1 MAFTALF
8 IIGIV
13 TYKALPVSLLPDIA
27 IPEITVQV
35 TGENT
40 SARELEN
47 TVMRTLRAQLMQVG
61 RLEDLQSE
69 TRDGIGLIRL
79 RFEYGTNIDLA
90 FIEVNEKTD
99 AAMSHLPRNTQ
110 RPRVIKASATDIPVL
125 YLNLT
130 APSNSPKGGENLL
143 PNPPQRRKNW
153 EFFASEPPPF
163 GGIEGGSSFLSL
175 SDFAENVVRRR
186 IEQLPEVAMVD
197 ISGLVHQQVQIQPDL
212 ERMESMGIGVSAIE
226 SALANSNVEPGS
238 MTVRDG
244 YYEYNI
250 RFSTVVRTVEDVRRI
265 PLRHDGRILQL
276 GELADVR
283 LVSTEETGMTTYNG
297 RRAVSLAI
305 IKQADENMDR
315 MKEALTNTV
324 RSLERSN
331 PHVQFDIIR
340 NQTELLDYTLTNLQ
354 QNLTL
359 GFLFILIVASLFMGG
374 VRSPLVIG
382 ICMVVALVISFIFFY
397 LFGMSLNII
406 SLSGLILAEG
416 MMIDNAIIVT
426 ENITQYRDK
435 GYTLEDACTQ
445 GTNEVITPMLSSS
458 LTTIAVFFP
467 LVFISGIAGAI
478 FMDEAFAVTVG
489 LVASYITGIVLL
501 PVLYKIGLSPLPAL
515 RRLGSSI
522 TVPAHNRPVRE
533 GSKMT
538 YQSFSRV
545 FSSFCSDRQSEKQS
559 GNISNK
565 GKGWNILL
573 PSLTGRGKGVSLL
586 YDRGI
591 HWVFSHKRT
600 TLGMAVLSIPLCV
613 LMFYLLPKERMPE
626 TSRTELAVRIDWN
639 ENIHLEENR
648 RRTEELERF
657 CKEGVQGSKFKV
669 QDEADANRR
678 GTPCGH
684 PNETVNI
691 NHWAPT
697 RDAPTVNEKQS
708 ASSVDEES
716 VPHGNSSFFTFHSSL
731 IIESQAHIGTRQ
743 YLLDREQ
750 TSTSETDLYLRT
762 STADGPALLQTA
774 ISSWMATHYPQATVH
789 FYAPENVFEKVF
801 DTNEPQLVVE
811 LYNSDKTR
819 LQEVD
824 RLQALQQ
831 MVDDAAGEASEGL
844 AIQEQ
849 IGLTIDRERLLLYGV
864 SYDEIVRTLK
874 TALRENKVATL
885 RSYQNYLPISIS
897 GQEQT
902 LDEILTHTL
911 IEVPSSVRGERQRV
925 PLRSFITT
933 FPAKDL
939 KTITAGM
946 AGEYVPLVYTDT
958 RQAEKIVERVKGVF
972 GNEER
977 RVKSEELVQSSRFK
991 VQDEADASRRGTPCG
1006 FPNET
1011 ANINHWAPTRDA
1023 PTVNEKQSASSVDEG
1038 TVPHGHS
1045 SFFTLHSSLNGATW
1059 SPSFSGAFFS
1069 SHRMI
1074 DELVVVLFISLLLM
1088 YFILA
1093 AQFESFLQPLIV
1105 LAEIP
1110 IDLGFAL
1117 VVMAVCGVSLNL
1129 MSAIGIVVSCGIII
1143 NDSILKLDMINVL
1156 RKEGVPLMEAIHT
1169 AGTRRLRSIIMTSL
1183 TTILAM
1189 VPLLFTHDLGSE
1201 LQTPLAIAMIATMTV
1216 GTLVSLFVIPLVYW
1230 GVYRSPTPSPSLN
1243 GGE

>member
-1 MAFTALF
+1 MIKFLLRRPIAVFMAFTAFF
-8 IIGIV
+8 IVGIV
-13 TYKALPVSLLPDIA
+13 TYKILPISLLPDIA

-47 TVMRTLRAQLMQVG
+47 TVMRTLRSQLMQVG
-61 RLEDLQSE
+61 RLEDLRSE

-79 RFEYGTNIDLA
+79 RFEYDTNTDLA
-90 FIEVNEKTD
+90 FIEVNEKID
-99 AAMSHLPRNTQ
+99 AAMNHLPRNTQ
-110 RPRVIKASATDIPVL
+110 RPKVIKASATDIPVL

-130 APSNSPKGGENLL
+130 IKSESATSDELRATSSPSGWHSSPIARNSSL
-143 PNPPQRRKNW
+143 
-153 EFFASEPPPF
+153 STD
-163 GGIEGGSSFLSL
+163 FLSL

-197 ISGLVHQQVQIQPDL
+197 MSGLAHQQVQILPDL
-212 ERMESMGIGVSAIE
+212 TRMEAMGIGVGAIE

-238 MTVRDG
+238 MMVRDG

-265 PLRHDGRILQL
+265 PIRHDGRIMRLS
-276 GELADVR
+276 ELADVR
-283 LVSTEETGMTTYNG
+283 LVPVEETGMTTYNG
-297 RRAVSLAI
+297 KRAVSLAI

-331 PHVQFDIIR
+331 PHIQFDIIR

-382 ICMVVALVISFIFFY
+382 VCMVVALVISFIFFY

-435 GYTLEDACTQ
+435 GCTVEEACQ
-445 GTNEVITPMLSSS
+445 LGTEEVITPMLSSS
-458 LTTIAVFFP
+458 LTTIAVFIP

-489 LVASYITGIVLL
+489 LVASYITGIILL
-501 PVLYKIGLSPLPAL
+501 PVLYKIVFGLSPLPL
-515 RRLGSSI
+515 
-522 TVPAHNRPVRE
+522 PVRE
-533 GSKMT
+533 GSRMSNKVLAKLCK
-538 YQSFSRV
+538 SFNPK
-545 FSSFCSDRQSEKQS
+545 SEIV
-559 GNISNK
+559 NIS
-565 GKGWNILL
+565 L
-573 PSLTGRGKGVSLL
+573 PSLTGRGKGVSLF

-591 HWVFSHKRT
+591 HWVFSHKWIT
-600 TLGMAVLSIPLCV
+600 GGLVLLSIPLCV
-613 LMFYLLPKERMPE
+613 VMFYLMPKERMPE

-639 ENIHLEENR
+639 ENIHIDDNR

-657 CKEGVQGSKFKV
+657 CREQCAVK
-669 QDEADANRR
+669 
-678 GTPCGH
+678 C
-684 PNETVNI
+684 
-691 NHWAPT
+691 
-697 RDAPTVNEKQS
+697 
-708 ASSVDEES
+708 
-716 VPHGNSSFFTFHSSL
+716 
-731 IIESQAHIGTRQ
+731 QAHIGTRQ
-743 YLLDREQ
+743 YLLEREQ
-750 TSTSETDLYLRT
+750 STNTETDLYLCT
-762 STADGPALLQTA
+762 ASTEEPALLQTL
-774 ISSWMATHYPQATVH
+774 IGQWMNRHYPQATVR
-789 FYAPENVFEKVF
+789 FYTPENVFEKVF
-801 DTNEPQLVVE
+801 DTNEPEMVVE
-811 LYNSDKTR
+811 LYNKDKEK
-819 LQEVD
+819 LQTIEL
-824 RLQALQQ
+824 LQTIQKTINEI
-831 MVDDAAGEASEGL
+831 VGESSKEL
-844 AIQEQ
+844 AVQEQ
-849 IGLTIDRERLLLYGV
+849 IELMIDRERLLLYGV
-864 SYDEIVRTLK
+864 SYDEILRTLK

-885 RSYQNYLPISIS
+885 RSYQKYLPISIS
-897 GQEQT
+897 GKEQT
-902 LDEILTHTL
+902 LDDILTYTL
-911 IEVPSSVRGERQRV
+911 VEIPSTVRGERQWV
-925 PLRSFITT
+925 PLKSFISTS
-933 FPAKDL
+933 PSEDL
-939 KTITAGM
+939 KTITAGVS
-946 AGEYVPLVYTDT
+946 GEYVPLIYDDT
-958 RQAEKIVERVKGVF
+958 KQAGTIAERVKELLSPNPDISNHLF
-972 GNEER
+972 EEGW
-977 RVKSEELVQSSRFK
+977 SS
-991 VQDEADASRRGTPCG
+991 
-1006 FPNET
+1006 
-1011 ANINHWAPTRDA
+1011 
-1023 PTVNEKQSASSVDEG
+1023 
-1038 TVPHGHS
+1038 
-1045 SFFTLHSSLNGATW
+1045 
-1059 SPSFSGAFFS
+1059 SFSGAFYT

-1074 DELVVVLFISLLLM
+1074 DELTVVLFISLLLM

-1110 IDLGFAL
+1110 IDIGFAL

-1201 LQTPLAIAMIATMTV
+1201 LQTPLAIAMIATMSV

-1230 GVYRSPTPSPSLN
+1230 GIYRGRPTPGPSLN
-1243 GGE
+1243 GGM

>member
-1 MAFTALF
+1 MIKFLLRRPIAVFMAFTAFF
-8 IIGIV
+8 IVGIV
-13 TYKALPVSLLPDIA
+13 TYRTLPISLLPDIA

-47 TVMRTLRAQLMQVG
+47 TVMRTLRAQLMQVE
-61 RLEDLQSE
+61 RLEDLRSE
-69 TRDGIGLIRL
+69 TRAGIGLIRL
-79 RFEYGTNIDLA
+79 RFEYGTNTDLA
-90 FIEVNEKTD
+90 FIEVNEKID

-130 APSNSPKGGENLL
+130 APS
-143 PNPPQRRKNW
+143 
-153 EFFASEPPPF
+153 
-163 GGIEGGSSFLSL
+163 FLSL

-197 ISGLVHQQVQIQPDL
+197 VSGLVHRQVQILPDL
-212 ERMESMGIGVSAIE
+212 TRMEAMGIGVSAIE
-226 SALANSNVEPGS
+226 SALASSNVEPGS

-250 RFSTVVRTVEDVRRI
+250 RFSTVVRTVEDVKRI
-265 PLRHDGRILQL
+265 PLRHEGRILRL

-283 LVSTEETGMTTYNG
+283 LTPTEETGMTTYNG
-297 RRAVSLAI
+297 RQSVSLAI
-305 IKQADENMDR
+305 IKQADENMDK
-315 MKEALTNTV
+315 MKSALNGAIW
-324 RSLERSN
+324 SLEQAN
-331 PHVQFDIIR
+331 PNIRFDITR

-374 VRSPLVIG
+374 VRSPIVIG
-382 ICMVVALVISFIFFY
+382 VCMVVALVISFIFFY

-435 GYTLEDACTQ
+435 GHTVEESCQL
-445 GTNEVITPMLSSS
+445 GTEEVITPMLSSS
-458 LTTIAVFFP
+458 LTTIAVFVP

-478 FMDEAFAVTVG
+478 FYDEAFAVTVG
-489 LVASYITGIVLL
+489 LIASYITGVILL
-501 PVLYKIGLSPLPAL
+501 PVLYKMVFGLSPLPL
-515 RRLGSSI
+515 PI
-522 TVPAHNRPVRE
+522 RE

-545 FSSFCSDRQSEKQS
+545 FSSFCNDSQSEKQS
-559 GNISNK
+559 GDISNK

-573 PSLTGRGKGVSLL
+573 PSLQGRGRGVSLL

-591 HWVFSHKRT
+591 HWVFSHKKM
-600 TLGMAVLSIPLCV
+600 TLFVSALSIPLCV

-639 ENIHLEENR
+639 ENISLEENR
-648 RRTEELERF
+648 RRTEELEEYLQTVKSEERRV
-657 CKEGVQGSKFKV
+657 KSEEWG
-669 QDEADANRR
+669 QDEADASRR
-678 GTPCGH
+678 GTPCGY
-684 PNETVNI
+684 PNETANI

-697 RDAPTVNEKQS
+697 RDAPTVGEKQS
-708 ASSVDEES
+708 ASSADEET
-716 VPHGNSSFFTFHSSL
+716 VPHGHSSLFTLHSSL
-731 IIESQAHIGTRQ
+731 IVESQAHIGTRQ

-750 TSTSETDLYLRT
+750 TSTTETDLYLRT
-762 STADGPALLQTA
+762 ATADGPALLQDTIA
-774 ISSWMATHYPQATVH
+774 RWMAARYPQASVR

-811 LYNSDKTR
+811 LYNSDKAR
-819 LQEVD
+819 LQEVEQ
-824 RLQALQQ
+824 LQALQRQ
-831 MVDDAAGEASEGL
+831 IDEVAGESSEGL
-844 AIQEQ
+844 AVQEQ
-849 IGLTIDRERLLLYGV
+849 IGLIINREQLLLYGV
-864 SYDEIVRTLK
+864 SYDEIIRTLK

-885 RSYQNYLPISIS
+885 RSYQTYLPISIS
-897 GQEQT
+897 GREQT
-902 LDEILTHTL
+902 LDEILTYTL

-925 PLRSFITT
+925 PLKSFITT

-946 AGEYVPLVYTDT
+946 AGEYVPLVYADT
-958 RQAEKIVERVKGVF
+958 KQAEKIVEKVKEVF
-972 GNEER
+972 RSEER
-977 RVKSEELVQSSRFK
+977 RGKREEWEQG
-991 VQDEADASRRGTPCG
+991 EADVNRRGTPCG
-1006 FPNET
+1006 YPNET
-1011 ANINHWAPTRDA
+1011 ADINHWATTRDA
-1023 PTVNEKQSASSVDEG
+1023 PTVDEKQSASSVDEG
-1038 TVPHGHS
+1038 IVPHGHS
-1045 SFFTLHSSLNGATW
+1045 SFFTLHSSLNESSW
-1059 SPSFSGAFFS
+1059 SPSFSGAFFT

-1129 MSAIGIVVSCGIII
+1129 MSTIGIVVSCGIII

-1156 RKEGVPLMEAIHT
+1156 RREGIPLMEAIHT

-1201 LQTPLAIAMIATMTV
+1201 LQAPLAIAMIATMTV

-1230 GVYRSPTPSPSLN
+1230 GIYRRIKS
-1243 GGE
+1243 

>member
-1 MAFTALF
+1 MIKFLLRRPIAVFMAFTACF
-8 IIGIV
+8 IIGII
-13 TYKALPVSLLPDIA
+13 TYKSLPVSLLPDIA

-35 TGENT
+35 IGENT

-47 TVMRTLRAQLMQVG
+47 TVMRTLRSQLMQVG
-61 RLEDLQSE
+61 RLEDLRSE

-79 RFEYGTNIDLA
+79 RFEYGTNTDLA

-99 AAMSHLPRNTQ
+99 AAMSYLPRNTQ

-130 APSNSPKGGENLL
+130 EKDGPHPNLPQGEGVNTQTNEKHYTLL
-143 PNPPQRRKNW
+143 PSLVEGQ
-153 EFFASEPPPF
+153 
-163 GGIEGGSSFLSL
+163 GGGSAGSSFLSL

-197 ISGLVHQQVQIQPDL
+197 VSGLAHQQVQIVPDL
-212 ERMESMGIGVSAIE
+212 TRMEAMGIGVGTIE
-226 SALANSNVEPGS
+226 SALASSNVEPGS

-250 RFSTVVRTVEDVRRI
+250 RFSTIVRTVEDVKRI
-265 PLRHDGRILQL
+265 PIRHEGRIMTL

-283 LVSTEETGMTTYNG
+283 MTPTEETGMTTYNG

-305 IKQADENMDR
+305 IKQADENMDK
-315 MKEALTNTV
+315 MKSALNGAIW
-324 RSLERSN
+324 SLRQTN
-331 PHVQFDIIR
+331 PHIQFDITR

-354 QNLTL
+354 QNLAL

-374 VRSPLVIG
+374 VRSPIVIG
-382 ICMVVALVISFIFFY
+382 VCMVVALVISFIFFY

-435 GYTLEDACTQ
+435 GYTVEEACQ
-445 GTNEVITPMLSSS
+445 LGTEEVITPMLSSS
-458 LTTIAVFFP
+458 LTTIAVFIP

-489 LVASYITGIVLL
+489 LVASYITGIILL
-501 PVLYKIGLSPLPAL
+501 PVLYRIVFGLKLRFKIQGLKFK
-515 RRLGSSI
+515 
-522 TVPAHNRPVRE
+522 VQ
-533 GSKMT
+533 GSK
-538 YQSFSRV
+538 
-545 FSSFCSDRQSEKQS
+545 SSSTRQLVNLS
-559 GNISNK
+559 
-565 GKGWNILL
+565 
-573 PSLTGRGKGVSLL
+573 TM

-591 HWVFSHKRT
+591 NWVFSHKKT
-600 TLGMAVLSIPLCV
+600 TFALSLLSIPLCV
-613 LMFYLLPKERMPE
+613 LMFHLLPKERMPE

-639 ENIHLEENR
+639 EHIHLEENR
-648 RRTEELERF
+648 RRTEELEQF
-657 CKEGVQGSKFKV
+657 CKNLE
-669 QDEADANRR
+669 
-678 GTPCGH
+678 
-684 PNETVNI
+684 
-691 NHWAPT
+691 
-697 RDAPTVNEKQS
+697 
-708 ASSVDEES
+708 VDELTRYKLTRPS
-716 VPHGNSSFFTFHSSL
+716 GTNPPSTRQLVNSSTGPLSTEVV
-731 IIESQAHIGTRQ
+731 ESQAHIGTRQ

-750 TSTSETDLYLRT
+750 TSGTETDLYLRT
-762 STADGPALLQTA
+762 ATADGPALLQTA

-801 DTNEPQLVVE
+801 DTNEPELVVE
-811 LYNSDKTR
+811 LYNKDKTL

-824 RLQALQQ
+824 HLLALQQ
-831 MVDDAAGEASEGL
+831 RIDSQVGETSEGL
-844 AIQEQ
+844 AVQEQ

-864 SYDEIVRTLK
+864 SYDEIIRTLK
-874 TALRENKVATL
+874 MALRENKVATL
-885 RSYQNYLPISIS
+885 RSYQSYLPISIS
-897 GQEQT
+897 GREQT

-911 IEVPSSVRGERQRV
+911 VEIPSSVRGERQRV
-925 PLRSFITT
+925 PLKSFITT
-933 FPAKDL
+933 YPSQGL

-946 AGEYVPLVYTDT
+946 AGEYVPLTYAETK
-958 RQAEKIVERVKGVF
+958 QAGTIVEKVKEVF

-977 RVKSEELVQSSRFK
+977 RGKSEELVQSSRFK
-991 VQDEADASRRGTPCG
+991 VQEEADASRRGIPCG
-1006 FPNET
+1006 YPKT
-1011 ANINHWAPTRDA
+1011 KRAISATRQPQGIA
-1023 PTVNEKQSASSVDEG
+1023 PTVGEKQSASSVDEES
-1038 TVPHGHS
+1038 VPHGHS
-1045 SFFTLHSSLNGATW
+1045 SLFNLHSSLNGSTW

-1074 DELVVVLFISLLLM
+1074 DELTVVLFISLLLM

-1230 GVYRSPTPSPSLN
+1230 GIYK
-1243 GGE
+1243 

>member
-1 MAFTALF
+1 MIKFLLRRPIAVFMAFTAFF
-8 IIGIV
+8 IVGIV
-13 TYKALPVSLLPDIA
+13 TYRTLPVSLLPDIA

-47 TVMRTLRAQLMQVG
+47 TVMRTLRAQLMQVE
-61 RLEDLQSE
+61 RLDDLRSQ

-79 RFEYGTNIDLA
+79 RFEYGTNTNLA
-90 FIEVNEKTD
+90 FIEVNEKID

-125 YLNLT
+125 YLNLVDKRQVDELT
-130 APSNSPKGGENLL
+130 RPSGTNTSSTCQLVNSSTE
-143 PNPPQRRKNW
+143 
-153 EFFASEPPPF
+153 
-163 GGIEGGSSFLSL
+163 FLSL

-197 ISGLVHQQVQIQPDL
+197 ISGLAHQQVQIVPDL
-212 ERMESMGIGVSAIE
+212 ARMEAMGLSVSTIE
-226 SALANSNVEPGS
+226 SALASNNVEPGS

-250 RFSTVVRTVEDVRRI
+250 RFSTIVRTVEDVKRI
-265 PLRHDGRILQL
+265 PIRHEGRIMTL

-283 LVSTEETGMTTYNG
+283 MTPTEETGMTTYNG
-297 RRAVSLAI
+297 KRAVSLAI
-305 IKQADENMDR
+305 IKQADENMDK
-315 MKEALTNTV
+315 MKSALNGAIW
-324 RSLERSN
+324 SLKQTN
-331 PHVQFDIIR
+331 PHIQFDITR

-354 QNLTL
+354 QNLAL

-374 VRSPLVIG
+374 VRSPIVIG
-382 ICMVVALVISFIFFY
+382 VCMVVALVISFIFFY

-435 GYTLEDACTQ
+435 GYTVEEACQ
-445 GTNEVITPMLSSS
+445 LGTEEVITPMLSSS
-458 LTTIAVFFP
+458 LTTIAVFIP

-489 LVASYITGIVLL
+489 LVASYITGIILL
-501 PVLYKIGLSPLPAL
+501 PVLYRIVFGLKL
-515 RRLGSSI
+515 RFKVQGLKFK
-522 TVPAHNRPVRE
+522 VQ
-533 GSKMT
+533 GSK
-538 YQSFSRV
+538 
-545 FSSFCSDRQSEKQS
+545 SSSTCQLVNLST
-559 GNISNK
+559 I
-565 GKGWNILL
+565 
-573 PSLTGRGKGVSLL
+573 

-591 HWVFSHKRT
+591 HWVFSHKGI
-600 TLGMAVLSIPLCV
+600 TLGMVILSIPLCV

-639 ENIHLEENR
+639 EHIHLEENR
-648 RRTEELERF
+648 RRTEELEQF
-657 CKEGVQGSKFKV
+657 CKNLE
-669 QDEADANRR
+669 
-678 GTPCGH
+678 
-684 PNETVNI
+684 
-691 NHWAPT
+691 
-697 RDAPTVNEKQS
+697 
-708 ASSVDEES
+708 VDELTRYKLTRPS
-716 VPHGNSSFFTFHSSL
+716 GTNPPSTRQLVNSSTGPLSTEVV
-731 IIESQAHIGTRQ
+731 ESQAHIGTRQ

-750 TSTSETDLYLRT
+750 TSGTETDLYLRT
-762 STADGPALLQTA
+762 ATAEGPALLQTA

-801 DTNEPQLVVE
+801 DTNEPELVVE
-811 LYNSDKTR
+811 LYNKDKTL

-824 RLQALQQ
+824 HLLALQQ
-831 MVDDAAGEASEGL
+831 RIDSQVGETSEGL
-844 AIQEQ
+844 AVQEQ

-864 SYDEIVRTLK
+864 SYDEIIRTLK
-874 TALRENKVATL
+874 MALRENKVATL
-885 RSYQNYLPISIS
+885 RSYQSYLPISIS
-897 GQEQT
+897 GREQT

-911 IEVPSSVRGERQRV
+911 VEIPSSVRGERQRV
-925 PLRSFITT
+925 PLKSFITT
-933 FPAKDL
+933 YPSQGL

-946 AGEYVPLVYTDT
+946 AGEYVPLTYAETK
-958 RQAEKIVERVKGVF
+958 QAGTIVEKVKEVF

-977 RVKSEELVQSSRFK
+977 RGKSEEWGK
-991 VQDEADASRRGTPCG
+991 GDADANRRGTPCG
-1006 FPNET
+1006 YPKT
-1011 ANINHWAPTRDA
+1011 KRAISATGQPQGIA
-1023 PTVNEKQSASSVDEG
+1023 PTVGEKQSASSVDEES
-1038 TVPHGHS
+1038 VPHGHS
-1045 SFFTLHSSLNGATW
+1045 SLFNLHSSLNGSTW

-1074 DELVVVLFISLLLM
+1074 DELTVVLFISLLLM

-1230 GVYRSPTPSPSLN
+1230 GIYK
-1243 GGE
+1243 

>member
-1 MAFTALF
+1 MIKFLLRRPIAVFMAFTACF

-13 TYKALPVSLLPDIA
+13 TYKTLPISLLPDIA

-47 TVMRTLRAQLMQVG
+47 TVMRTLRSQLMQVG
-61 RLEDLQSE
+61 RLEDLRSE

-79 RFEYGTNIDLA
+79 RFEYGTNTDLA

-99 AAMSHLPRNTQ
+99 AAMSYLPRNTQ
-110 RPRVIKASATDIPVL
+110 RPKVIKASATDIPVL

-130 APSNSPKGGENLL
+130 ATSDGLQATSSSSEWHSSPVA
-143 PNPPQRRKNW
+143 R
-153 EFFASEPPPF
+153 
-163 GGIEGGSSFLSL
+163 SSSLSIDFLSL

-197 ISGLVHQQVQIQPDL
+197 ISGLAHQQVQIVPDL
-212 ERMESMGIGVSAIE
+212 TRMEAMGIGVGTIE
-226 SALANSNVEPGS
+226 SALASSNVEPGS

-250 RFSTVVRTVEDVRRI
+250 RFSTIVRTVEDVKRI
-265 PLRHDGRILQL
+265 PIRHEGRIMTL

-283 LVSTEETGMTTYNG
+283 MTPMEETGMTTYNG
-297 RRAVSLAI
+297 KRAVSLAI
-305 IKQADENMDR
+305 IKQADENMDK
-315 MKEALTNTV
+315 MKSALNGAIW
-324 RSLERSN
+324 SLKQTN
-331 PHVQFDIIR
+331 PHIQFDIIR

-354 QNLTL
+354 QNLAL

-382 ICMVVALVISFIFFY
+382 VCMVVALVISFIFFY

-435 GYTLEDACTQ
+435 GCAVEEACQ
-445 GTNEVITPMLSSS
+445 LGTEEVITPMLSSS
-458 LTTIAVFFP
+458 LTTIAVFIP

-489 LVASYITGIVLL
+489 LVASYITGIILL
-501 PVLYKIGLSPLPAL
+501 PVLYKIVFGCKIRFKIQKFKIQSSRFNHCRGRVCLPFYKGSTLFEQSSHQTTQVNTKGRKVFTPLPCGGA
-515 RRLGSSI
+515 
-522 TVPAHNRPVRE
+522 RE
-533 GSKMT
+533 
-538 YQSFSRV
+538 RV
-545 FSSFCSDRQSEKQS
+545 FS
-559 GNISNK
+559 
-565 GKGWNILL
+565 
-573 PSLTGRGKGVSLL
+573 L
-586 YDRGI
+586 YDYGI
-591 HWVFSHKRT
+591 NWVFSHKGIT
-600 TLGMAVLSIPLCV
+600 WGMVILSIPLCV
-613 LMFYLLPKERMPE
+613 VMFYLMPKERMPE

-639 ENIHLEENR
+639 ENIHVEENR
-648 RRTEELERF
+648 RRTEELEGFLRAT
-657 CKEGVQGSKFKV
+657 S
-669 QDEADANRR
+669 DELQV
-678 GTPCGH
+678 T
-684 PNETVNI
+684 
-691 NHWAPT
+691 
-697 RDAPTVNEKQS
+697 S
-708 ASSVDEES
+708 ES
-716 VPHGNSSFFTFHSSL
+716 R

-743 YLLDREQ
+743 YLLEREQ
-750 TSTSETDLYLRT
+750 TSTTESDLYLHT
-762 STADGPALLQTA
+762 ATADEPALLQSD
-774 ISSWMATHYPQATVH
+774 ISQWMQTHYPRATVR
-789 FYAPENVFEKVF
+789 FYTPENVFEKVF
-801 DTNEPQLVVE
+801 DTNEPDLVVE
-811 LYNSDKTR
+811 IYHKNKEQLQVVEQLQSLQKTI
-819 LQEVD
+819 D
-824 RLQALQQ
+824 
-831 MVDDAAGEASEGL
+831 EAINESSEEL

-849 IGLTIDRERLLLYGV
+849 IELTIDRERLILYGV
-864 SYDEIVRTLK
+864 SYDEILRTLK

-897 GQEQT
+897 GREQT
-902 LDEILTHTL
+902 LDEILTYTMVE
-911 IEVPSSVRGERQRV
+911 IPSTVRGERQKV
-925 PLRSFITT
+925 PLKSFITT
-933 FPAKDL
+933 FPSKGL

-946 AGEYVPLVYTDT
+946 AGEYVPLTYADT
-958 RQAEKIVERVKGVF
+958 KQAEKIVERVKEMFRPHPSLPQGEGVDTSADDRNVSINDKKEDIHLPSLAE
-972 GNEER
+972 GW
-977 RVKSEELVQSSRFK
+977 SS
-991 VQDEADASRRGTPCG
+991 
-1006 FPNET
+1006 
-1011 ANINHWAPTRDA
+1011 
-1023 PTVNEKQSASSVDEG
+1023 
-1038 TVPHGHS
+1038 
-1045 SFFTLHSSLNGATW
+1045 
-1059 SPSFSGAFFS
+1059 SFSGAFFT

-1074 DELVVVLFISLLLM
+1074 DELTVVLFISLLLM

-1117 VVMAVCGVSLNL
+1117 VVMEICGVSLNL

-1201 LQTPLAIAMIATMTV
+1201 LQTPLAIAMIATMSV

-1230 GVYRSPTPSPSLN
+1230 GIYRGRPTPGPSLN

>member
-1 MAFTALF
+1 MIKFLLRRPIAVFMAFTAFF
-8 IIGIV
+8 IVGIV
-13 TYKALPVSLLPDIA
+13 TYRTLPVSLLPDIA

-47 TVMRTLRAQLMQVG
+47 TVMRTLRAQLMQVE
-61 RLEDLQSE
+61 RLDDLRSQ

-79 RFEYGTNIDLA
+79 RFEYGTNTDLA
-90 FIEVNEKTD
+90 FIEVNEKID

-125 YLNLT
+125 YLNLVDKRQVDELT
-130 APSNSPKGGENLL
+130 RPSGTNTSSTRQLVNSSTE
-143 PNPPQRRKNW
+143 
-153 EFFASEPPPF
+153 
-163 GGIEGGSSFLSL
+163 FLSL

-197 ISGLVHQQVQIQPDL
+197 ISGLAHQQVQIVPDL
-212 ERMESMGIGVSAIE
+212 TRMEAMGIGVGTIE
-226 SALANSNVEPGS
+226 SALASSNVEPGS

-250 RFSTVVRTVEDVRRI
+250 RFSTIVRTVEDVKRI
-265 PLRHDGRILQL
+265 PIRHEGRIMTL

-283 LVSTEETGMTTYNG
+283 MTPTEETGMTTYNG

-305 IKQADENMDR
+305 IKQADENMDK
-315 MKEALTNTV
+315 MKSALNGAIW
-324 RSLERSN
+324 SLKQTN
-331 PHVQFDIIR
+331 PHIQFDITR

-354 QNLTL
+354 QNLAL

-374 VRSPLVIG
+374 VRSPIVIG
-382 ICMVVALVISFIFFY
+382 VCMVVALVISFIFFY

-435 GYTLEDACTQ
+435 GCTVEEACQ
-445 GTNEVITPMLSSS
+445 LGTEEVITPMLSSS
-458 LTTIAVFFP
+458 LTTIAVFIP

-489 LVASYITGIVLL
+489 LVASYITGIILL
-501 PVLYKIGLSPLPAL
+501 PVLYRIVFGLKL
-515 RRLGSSI
+515 RFKVQGLKFK
-522 TVPAHNRPVRE
+522 VQ
-533 GSKMT
+533 GSK
-538 YQSFSRV
+538 
-545 FSSFCSDRQSEKQS
+545 SSSTRQLVNLS
-559 GNISNK
+559 
-565 GKGWNILL
+565 
-573 PSLTGRGKGVSLL
+573 TM

-591 HWVFSHKRT
+591 NWVFSHKKT
-600 TLGMAVLSIPLCV
+600 TFALSLLSIPLCV
-613 LMFYLLPKERMPE
+613 LMFHLLPKERMPE

-639 ENIHLEENR
+639 EHIHLEENR
-648 RRTEELERF
+648 RRTEELEQF
-657 CKEGVQGSKFKV
+657 CKKFKV
-669 QDEADANRR
+669 D
-678 GTPCGH
+678 
-684 PNETVNI
+684 
-691 NHWAPT
+691 
-697 RDAPTVNEKQS
+697 
-708 ASSVDEES
+708 SVDKLTRPS
-716 VPHGNSSFFTFHSSL
+716 GTNPPSTRQLVNSSTGPLSTEVV
-731 IIESQAHIGTRQ
+731 ESQAHIGTRQ

-750 TSTSETDLYLRT
+750 TSGTETDLYLRT
-762 STADGPALLQTA
+762 ATADGPALLQTA

-801 DTNEPQLVVE
+801 DTNEPELVVE
-811 LYNSDKTR
+811 LYNKDKTL

-824 RLQALQQ
+824 HLLALQQ
-831 MVDDAAGEASEGL
+831 RIDSQVGETSEGL
-844 AIQEQ
+844 AVQEQ
-849 IGLTIDRERLLLYGV
+849 IELTIDRERLLLYGV
-864 SYDEIVRTLK
+864 SYDEIIRTLK
-874 TALRENKVATL
+874 MALRENKVATL
-885 RSYQNYLPISIS
+885 RSYQSYLPISIS
-897 GQEQT
+897 GREQT

-911 IEVPSSVRGERQRV
+911 VEIPSSVRGERQRV
-925 PLRSFITT
+925 PLKSFITT
-933 FPAKDL
+933 YPSKDL

-946 AGEYVPLVYTDT
+946 AGEYVPLSYADT
-958 RQAEKIVERVKGVF
+958 KQAATVVERVKEVF

-977 RVKSEELVQSSRFK
+977 RGKSEEWGK
-991 VQDEADASRRGTPCG
+991 GDADANRRGTPCG
-1006 FPNET
+1006 YPKT
-1011 ANINHWAPTRDA
+1011 KRAISATGQPQGIA
-1023 PTVNEKQSASSVDEG
+1023 PTVGEKQSASSVDEES
-1038 TVPHGHS
+1038 VPHGHS
-1045 SFFTLHSSLNGATW
+1045 SLFNLHSSLNGSTW

-1074 DELVVVLFISLLLM
+1074 DELTVVLFISLLLM

-1230 GVYRSPTPSPSLN
+1230 GIYRRPTPSPSLN

>member
-1 MAFTALF
+1 MIKFLLRRPIAVFMAFTAFF
-8 IIGIV
+8 IVGIV
-13 TYKALPVSLLPDIA
+13 TYKILPISLLPDIA

-47 TVMRTLRAQLMQVG
+47 TVMRTLRSQLMQVG
-61 RLEDLQSE
+61 RLEDLRSE

-79 RFEYGTNIDLA
+79 RFEYDTNTDLA
-90 FIEVNEKTD
+90 FIEVNEKID
-99 AAMSHLPRNTQ
+99 AAMNHLPRNTQ
-110 RPRVIKASATDIPVL
+110 RPKVIKASATDIPVL

-130 APSNSPKGGENLL
+130 IKSESATSDELRATSSPSGWHSSPIARNSSL
-143 PNPPQRRKNW
+143 
-153 EFFASEPPPF
+153 STD
-163 GGIEGGSSFLSL
+163 FLSL

-197 ISGLVHQQVQIQPDL
+197 MSGLAHQQVQILPDL
-212 ERMESMGIGVSAIE
+212 ARMEAMGIGVGAIE

-238 MTVRDG
+238 MMVRDG

-250 RFSTVVRTVEDVRRI
+250 RFSTVVRTVEDVKRI
-265 PLRHDGRILQL
+265 PIRHDGRIMRLS
-276 GELADVR
+276 ELADVR
-283 LVSTEETGMTTYNG
+283 LVPVEETGMTTYNG
-297 RRAVSLAI
+297 KRAVSLAI

-324 RSLERSN
+324 RSLERNN
-331 PHVQFDIIR
+331 PHIQFDIIR

-382 ICMVVALVISFIFFY
+382 VCMVVALVISFIFFY

-435 GYTLEDACTQ
+435 GCTVEEACQ
-445 GTNEVITPMLSSS
+445 LGTEEVITPMLSSS
-458 LTTIAVFFP
+458 LTTIAVFIP

-489 LVASYITGIVLL
+489 LVASYITGIILL
-501 PVLYKIGLSPLPAL
+501 PVLYKIVFGLSPLPL
-515 RRLGSSI
+515 
-522 TVPAHNRPVRE
+522 PVRE
-533 GSKMT
+533 GSRMSNKVLAKLCK
-538 YQSFSRV
+538 SFNPK
-545 FSSFCSDRQSEKQS
+545 SEIV
-559 GNISNK
+559 NIS
-565 GKGWNILL
+565 L
-573 PSLTGRGKGVSLL
+573 PSLTGRGKGVSLF

-591 HWVFSHKRT
+591 HWVFSHKWIT
-600 TLGMAVLSIPLCV
+600 GGLVLLSIPLCV
-613 LMFYLLPKERMPE
+613 VMFYLMPKERMPE

-639 ENIHLEENR
+639 ENIHIDDNR

-657 CKEGVQGSKFKV
+657 CREQCAV
-669 QDEADANRR
+669 E
-678 GTPCGH
+678 C
-684 PNETVNI
+684 
-691 NHWAPT
+691 
-697 RDAPTVNEKQS
+697 
-708 ASSVDEES
+708 
-716 VPHGNSSFFTFHSSL
+716 
-731 IIESQAHIGTRQ
+731 QAHIGTRQ
-743 YLLDREQ
+743 YLLEREQ
-750 TSTSETDLYLRT
+750 STNTETDLYLCT
-762 STADGPALLQTA
+762 ASTEEPALLQTL
-774 ISSWMATHYPQATVH
+774 IGQWMNRHYPQATVR
-789 FYAPENVFEKVF
+789 FYTPENVFEKVF
-801 DTNEPQLVVE
+801 DTNEPEMVVE
-811 LYNSDKTR
+811 LYNKDKEK
-819 LQEVD
+819 LQTIEL
-824 RLQALQQ
+824 LQTIQKTINDI
-831 MVDDAAGEASEGL
+831 VGESSKEL
-844 AIQEQ
+844 AVQEQ
-849 IGLTIDRERLLLYGV
+849 IELMIDRERLLLYGV
-864 SYDEIVRTLK
+864 SYDEILRTLK

-885 RSYQNYLPISIS
+885 RSYQKYLPISIS
-897 GQEQT
+897 GKEQT
-902 LDEILTHTL
+902 LDDILTYTL
-911 IEVPSSVRGERQRV
+911 VEIPSTVRGERQWV
-925 PLRSFITT
+925 PLKSFISTS
-933 FPAKDL
+933 PSEDL
-939 KTITAGM
+939 KTITAGVS
-946 AGEYVPLVYTDT
+946 GEYVPLIYDDT
-958 RQAEKIVERVKGVF
+958 KQAGTIAERVKELLSPNPDISNHLF
-972 GNEER
+972 EEGW
-977 RVKSEELVQSSRFK
+977 SS
-991 VQDEADASRRGTPCG
+991 
-1006 FPNET
+1006 
-1011 ANINHWAPTRDA
+1011 
-1023 PTVNEKQSASSVDEG
+1023 
-1038 TVPHGHS
+1038 
-1045 SFFTLHSSLNGATW
+1045 
-1059 SPSFSGAFFS
+1059 SFSGAFYT

-1074 DELVVVLFISLLLM
+1074 DELTVVLFISLLLM

-1110 IDLGFAL
+1110 IDIGFAL

-1201 LQTPLAIAMIATMTV
+1201 LQTPLAIAMIATMSV

-1230 GVYRSPTPSPSLN
+1230 GIYRGRPTPGPSLN
-1243 GGE
+1243 GGM

>member
-1 MAFTALF
+1 MIKFLLHRPIAVFMAFTAFF
-8 IIGIV
+8 IVGIV
-13 TYKALPVSLLPDIA
+13 TYKTLPISLLPDIA

-47 TVMRTLRAQLMQVG
+47 TVMRTLRSQLMQVG
-61 RLEDLQSE
+61 RLEDLRSE

-79 RFEYGTNIDLA
+79 RFEYDTNTDLA
-90 FIEVNEKTD
+90 FIEVNEKID
-99 AAMSHLPRNTQ
+99 AAMNHLPRNTQ
-110 RPRVIKASATDIPVL
+110 RPKVIKASATDIPVL

-130 APSNSPKGGENLL
+130 EKSGPHPGLPQGEGVNTQTNDKHYTLL
-143 PNPPQRRKNW
+143 PSLVEEQ
-153 EFFASEPPPF
+153 
-163 GGIEGGSSFLSL
+163 GGGSAESSFLSL

-197 ISGLVHQQVQIQPDL
+197 MSGLAHQQVQILPDL
-212 ERMESMGIGVSAIE
+212 ARMEAMGIGVGAIE

-238 MTVRDG
+238 MMVRDG

-265 PLRHDGRILQL
+265 PLRHEGRILRL

-283 LVSTEETGMTTYNG
+283 LVPTEETGMTTYNG

-305 IKQADENMDR
+305 IKQADENMDK
-315 MKEALTNTV
+315 MKSALNGAIW
-324 RSLERSN
+324 SLKQTN
-331 PHVQFDIIR
+331 PHIQFDITR

-354 QNLTL
+354 QNLAL

-374 VRSPLVIG
+374 VRSPIVIG
-382 ICMVVALVISFIFFY
+382 VCMVVALVISFIFFY

-435 GYTLEDACTQ
+435 GYALEEACAQ

-458 LTTIAVFFP
+458 LTTIAVFVP

-515 RRLGSSI
+515 RRLGSLI
-522 TVPAHNRPVRE
+522 AVPAHNRPVRE
-533 GSKMT
+533 GSRKT
-538 YQSFSRV
+538 FCSFLKVFTPLPCGGARERV
-545 FSSFCSDRQSEKQS
+545 FSF
-559 GNISNK
+559 
-565 GKGWNILL
+565 
-573 PSLTGRGKGVSLL
+573 

-591 HWVFSHKRT
+591 HWVFSHKWI
-600 TLGMAVLSIPLCV
+600 TLGMVILSIPLCV

-639 ENIHLEENR
+639 EHIHLEENR
-648 RRTEELERF
+648 RRTEELEQF
-657 CKEGVQGSKFKV
+657 CKKFKV
-669 QDEADANRR
+669 D
-678 GTPCGH
+678 
-684 PNETVNI
+684 
-691 NHWAPT
+691 
-697 RDAPTVNEKQS
+697 
-708 ASSVDEES
+708 SVDKLTRPS
-716 VPHGNSSFFTFHSSL
+716 DTDSSL
-731 IIESQAHIGTRQ
+731 TCQLVNLSTEVVESQAHIGTRQ

-750 TSTSETDLYLRT
+750 TSGTETDLYLRT
-762 STADGPALLQTA
+762 ATAEGPALLQTA

-811 LYNSDKTR
+811 LYHSDKAR
-819 LQEVD
+819 LQEVEQ
-824 RLQALQQ
+824 LQLLQQ
-831 MVDDAAGEASEGL
+831 MVDDAVGESSEGL
-844 AIQEQ
+844 AVQEQ

-897 GQEQT
+897 GHEQT

-911 IEVPSSVRGERQRV
+911 IEIPSPVRGERQRV
-925 PLRSFITT
+925 PLKSFITT

-946 AGEYVPLVYTDT
+946 AGEYVPLSYADT
-958 RQAEKIVERVKGVF
+958 KQAATVVERVKEVF
-972 GNEER
+972 R
-977 RVKSEELVQSSRFK
+977 ATSDELR
-991 VQDEADASRRGTPCG
+991 AAR
-1006 FPNET
+1006 NY
-1011 ANINHWAPTRDA
+1011 
-1023 PTVNEKQSASSVDEG
+1023 SVDEPVTCHAERSDASENRSNNDEYRSGRNQILHSVNFVQNDKAFEGKDSVSLCLCVTNEG
-1038 TVPHGHS
+1038 TVS
-1045 SFFTLHSSLNGATW
+1045 SADEKFGTGRPSSTCTEFLRRW
-1059 SPSFSGAFFS
+1059 RS
-1069 SHRMI
+1069 S
-1074 DELVVVLFISLLLM
+1074 
-1088 YFILA
+1088 
-1093 AQFESFLQPLIV
+1093 
-1105 LAEIP
+1105 
-1110 IDLGFAL
+1110 
-1117 VVMAVCGVSLNL
+1117 C
-1129 MSAIGIVVSCGIII
+1129 
-1143 NDSILKLDMINVL
+1143 
-1156 RKEGVPLMEAIHT
+1156 
-1169 AGTRRLRSIIMTSL
+1169 
-1183 TTILAM
+1183 
-1189 VPLLFTHDLGSE
+1189 
-1201 LQTPLAIAMIATMTV
+1201 
-1216 GTLVSLFVIPLVYW
+1216 
-1230 GVYRSPTPSPSLN
+1230 
-1243 GGE
+1243 

>member
-1 MAFTALF
+1 MIKFLLRRPIAVFMAFTAFF
-8 IIGIV
+8 IVGIV
-13 TYKALPVSLLPDIA
+13 TYKILPISLLPDIA

-47 TVMRTLRAQLMQVG
+47 TVMRTLRSQLMQVG
-61 RLEDLQSE
+61 RLEDLRSE

-79 RFEYGTNIDLA
+79 RFEYDTNTDLA
-90 FIEVNEKTD
+90 FIEVNEKID
-99 AAMSHLPRNTQ
+99 AAMNHLPRNTQ
-110 RPRVIKASATDIPVL
+110 RPKVIKASATDIPVL

-130 APSNSPKGGENLL
+130 IKSESATSDELRATSSPSGWHSSPIARNSSL
-143 PNPPQRRKNW
+143 
-153 EFFASEPPPF
+153 STD
-163 GGIEGGSSFLSL
+163 FLSL

-197 ISGLVHQQVQIQPDL
+197 MSGLAHQQVQILPDL
-212 ERMESMGIGVSAIE
+212 ARMEAMGIGVGAIE

-238 MTVRDG
+238 MMVRDG

-265 PLRHDGRILQL
+265 PIRHDGRIMRLS
-276 GELADVR
+276 ELADVR
-283 LVSTEETGMTTYNG
+283 LVPVEETGMTTYNG
-297 RRAVSLAI
+297 MRAVSLAI

-324 RSLERSN
+324 RSLERNN
-331 PHVQFDIIR
+331 PHIQFDIIR

-382 ICMVVALVISFIFFY
+382 VCMVVALVISFIFFY

-435 GYTLEDACTQ
+435 GCTVEEACQ
-445 GTNEVITPMLSSS
+445 LGTEEVITPMLSSS
-458 LTTIAVFFP
+458 LTTIAVFIP

-489 LVASYITGIVLL
+489 LVASYITGIILL
-501 PVLYKIGLSPLPAL
+501 PVLYKIVFGLKIQRMKWFKVQEEADAS
-515 RRLGSSI
+515 RRGEPMCPPENGEQIISGQTHWSAP
-522 TVPAHNRPVRE
+522 TV
-533 GSKMT
+533 G
-538 YQSFSRV
+538 
-545 FSSFCSDRQSEKQS
+545 EKQS
-559 GNISNK
+559 ASSV
-565 GKGWNILL
+565 
-573 PSLTGRGKGVSLL
+573 PTVSSSSLSEELEGASLVTRSSSL
-586 YDRGI
+586 VAIFYDHGI
-591 HWVFSHKRT
+591 HWVFSHKWIT
-600 TLGMAVLSIPLCV
+600 GGGVLLSIPLCV
-613 LMFYLLPKERMPE
+613 VMFYLMPKERMPE

-639 ENIHLEENR
+639 ENIHIDDNR

-657 CKEGVQGSKFKV
+657 CREQCAV
-669 QDEADANRR
+669 E
-678 GTPCGH
+678 C
-684 PNETVNI
+684 
-691 NHWAPT
+691 
-697 RDAPTVNEKQS
+697 
-708 ASSVDEES
+708 
-716 VPHGNSSFFTFHSSL
+716 
-731 IIESQAHIGTRQ
+731 QAHIGTRQ
-743 YLLDREQ
+743 YLLEREQ
-750 TSTSETDLYLRT
+750 STNTETDLYLCT
-762 STADGPALLQTA
+762 ASTEEPALLQTL
-774 ISSWMATHYPQATVH
+774 IGQWMNRHYPQATVR
-789 FYAPENVFEKVF
+789 FYTPENVFEKVF
-801 DTNEPQLVVE
+801 DTNEPEMVVE
-811 LYNSDKTR
+811 LYNKDKEK
-819 LQEVD
+819 LQTIEL
-824 RLQALQQ
+824 LQTIQKTINEI
-831 MVDDAAGEASEGL
+831 VGESSKEL
-844 AIQEQ
+844 AVQEQ
-849 IGLTIDRERLLLYGV
+849 IELMIDRERLLLYGV
-864 SYDEIVRTLK
+864 SYDEILRTLK

-885 RSYQNYLPISIS
+885 RSYQKYLPISIS
-897 GQEQT
+897 GKEQT
-902 LDEILTHTL
+902 LDDILTYTL
-911 IEVPSSVRGERQRV
+911 VEIPSTVRGERQWV
-925 PLRSFITT
+925 PLKSFISTS
-933 FPAKDL
+933 PSEDL
-939 KTITAGM
+939 KTITAGVS
-946 AGEYVPLVYTDT
+946 GEYVPLIYDDT
-958 RQAEKIVERVKGVF
+958 KQAGTIAERVKELLSPNPDISNHLF
-972 GNEER
+972 EEGW
-977 RVKSEELVQSSRFK
+977 SS
-991 VQDEADASRRGTPCG
+991 
-1006 FPNET
+1006 
-1011 ANINHWAPTRDA
+1011 
-1023 PTVNEKQSASSVDEG
+1023 
-1038 TVPHGHS
+1038 
-1045 SFFTLHSSLNGATW
+1045 
-1059 SPSFSGAFFS
+1059 SFSGAFYT

-1074 DELVVVLFISLLLM
+1074 DELTVVLFISLLLM

-1110 IDLGFAL
+1110 IDIGFAL

-1201 LQTPLAIAMIATMTV
+1201 LQTPLAIAMIATMSV

-1230 GVYRSPTPSPSLN
+1230 GIYRGRPTPGPSLN
-1243 GGE
+1243 GGM

>member
-1 MAFTALF
+1 MIRFLLRRPIAVFMAFTALF

-130 APSNSPKGGENLL
+130 APSGGT
-143 PNPPQRRKNW
+143 
-153 EFFASEPPPF
+153 
-163 GGIEGGSSFLSL
+163 EGGSL

-283 LVSTEETGMTTYNG
+283 LAPTEETGMTTYNG

-501 PVLYKIGLSPLPAL
+501 PVLYKIVFGLKL
-515 RRLGSSI
+515 RFKVQGLKFKVQDEVDATRRGTPCGYPNETANI
-522 TVPAHNRPVRE
+522 NHWAPTRDAPTVN
-533 GSKMT
+533 
-538 YQSFSRV
+538 
-545 FSSFCSDRQSEKQS
+545 EKQS
-559 GNISNK
+559 ASSVDEESVPHGNS
-565 GKGWNILL
+565 
-573 PSLTGRGKGVSLL
+573 SLFTLHSSLNQNSSSTRQL
-586 YDRGI
+586 VNLSTIYDRGI

-762 STADGPALLQTA
+762 ATADGPALLQTA

-811 LYNSDKTR
+811 LYNSDKAR

-958 RQAEKIVERVKGVF
+958 RQAEKIVEKVKKGVF

-1006 FPNET
+1006 YPNET

-1045 SFFTLHSSLNGATW
+1045 SLFTLHSSLNGATW

-1117 VVMAVCGVSLNL
+1117 VVMAICGVSLNL

-1230 GVYRSPTPSPSLN
+1230 GVYRRPSPSLN

>member
-1 MAFTALF
+1 MIKFLLRRPIAVFMAFTAFF
-8 IIGIV
+8 IVGIV
-13 TYKALPVSLLPDIA
+13 TYRTLPVSLLPDIA

-47 TVMRTLRAQLMQVG
+47 TVMRTLRAQLMQVE
-61 RLEDLQSE
+61 RLDDLRSQ

-79 RFEYGTNIDLA
+79 RFEYGTNTDLA
-90 FIEVNEKTD
+90 FIEVNEKID

-125 YLNLT
+125 YLNLVDKRQVDELT
-130 APSNSPKGGENLL
+130 RPSGTNTSSTRQLVNSSTEKE
-143 PNPPQRRKNW
+143 
-153 EFFASEPPPF
+153 
-163 GGIEGGSSFLSL
+163 SSSTRQLVNSSTEFLSL

-197 ISGLVHQQVQIQPDL
+197 ISGLAHQQVQIVPDL
-212 ERMESMGIGVSAIE
+212 ARMEAMGLSVSTIE
-226 SALANSNVEPGS
+226 SALASNNVEPGS

-265 PLRHDGRILQL
+265 PLRHEGRILRL

-283 LVSTEETGMTTYNG
+283 LVPTEETGMTTYNG

-305 IKQADENMDR
+305 IKQADENMDK
-315 MKEALTNTV
+315 MKSALNGAIW
-324 RSLERSN
+324 SLKQTN
-331 PHVQFDIIR
+331 PHIQFDITR

-354 QNLTL
+354 QNLAL

-374 VRSPLVIG
+374 VRSPIVIG
-382 ICMVVALVISFIFFY
+382 VCMVVALVISFIFFY

-435 GYTLEDACTQ
+435 GYALEEACAQ

-458 LTTIAVFFP
+458 LTTIAVFVP

-501 PVLYKIGLSPLPAL
+501 PVLYRIVFGLKL
-515 RRLGSSI
+515 RFKVQGSRFKVQES
-522 TVPAHNRPVRE
+522 THPELKTQN
-533 GSKMT
+533 SKLRT
-538 YQSFSRV
+538 QNSEPNKVSL
-545 FSSFCSDRQSEKQS
+545 STRQLV
-559 GNISNK
+559 N
-565 GKGWNILL
+565 
-573 PSLTGRGKGVSLL
+573 SLTKTLSTI

-591 HWVFSHKRT
+591 HWVFSHKWI
-600 TLGMAVLSIPLCV
+600 TLGMVILSIPLCV

-639 ENIHLEENR
+639 EHIHLEENR
-648 RRTEELERF
+648 RRTEELEQF
-657 CKEGVQGSKFKV
+657 CKNLE
-669 QDEADANRR
+669 
-678 GTPCGH
+678 
-684 PNETVNI
+684 
-691 NHWAPT
+691 
-697 RDAPTVNEKQS
+697 
-708 ASSVDEES
+708 VDELTRYKLTRPS
-716 VPHGNSSFFTFHSSL
+716 GTNPPSTRQLVNSSTGPLSTEVV
-731 IIESQAHIGTRQ
+731 ESQAHIGTRQ

-750 TSTSETDLYLRT
+750 TSGTETDLYLRT
-762 STADGPALLQTA
+762 ATADGPALLQTA
-774 ISSWMATHYPQATVH
+774 ISSWMATHNPQATVH

-811 LYNSDKTR
+811 LYHSDKAR
-819 LQEVD
+819 LQEVEQ
-824 RLQALQQ
+824 LQLLQQ
-831 MVDDAAGEASEGL
+831 MVDDAVGESSEGL
-844 AIQEQ
+844 AVQEQ

-885 RSYQNYLPISIS
+885 RSYQTYLPISIS
-897 GQEQT
+897 GHEQT

-911 IEVPSSVRGERQRV
+911 VEVPSSVRGERQRV
-925 PLRSFITT
+925 PLKSFITT
-933 FPAKDL
+933 YPSQGL

-946 AGEYVPLVYTDT
+946 AGEYVPLTYAETK
-958 RQAEKIVERVKGVF
+958 QAGTIVEKVKEVF

-977 RVKSEELVQSSRFK
+977 RGKSEEWGK
-991 VQDEADASRRGTPCG
+991 GDADANRRGTPCG
-1006 FPNET
+1006 YPKT
-1011 ANINHWAPTRDA
+1011 KRAISATGQPQGIA
-1023 PTVNEKQSASSVDEG
+1023 PTVGEKQSASSVDEES
-1038 TVPHGHS
+1038 VPHGHS
-1045 SFFTLHSSLNGATW
+1045 SLFNLHSSLNGSTW
-1059 SPSFSGAFFS
+1059 SPSFSGAFYT

-1074 DELVVVLFISLLLM
+1074 DELTVVLFISLLLM

-1230 GVYRSPTPSPSLN
+1230 GIYK
-1243 GGE
+1243 

>member
-1 MAFTALF
+1 MIRFLLRRPIAVFMAFTAFF
-8 IIGIV
+8 IVGIV
-13 TYKALPVSLLPDIA
+13 TYRTLPVSLLPDIA

-61 RLEDLQSE
+61 RLEDLRSE
-69 TRDGIGLIRL
+69 TRDGMGLIRL
-79 RFEYGTNIDLA
+79 RFEYGTNTDLA

-130 APSNSPKGGENLL
+130 ASSDSPKGGEGGPHPDLSQGEGVNTQTNDKHYTLL
-143 PNPPQRRKNW
+143 PSLVEGQ
-153 EFFASEPPPF
+153 
-163 GGIEGGSSFLSL
+163 GGGSFLSL

-197 ISGLVHQQVQIQPDL
+197 VSGLAHQQVQIVPDL
-212 ERMESMGIGVSAIE
+212 ARMEAMGLSVSTIE
-226 SALANSNVEPGS
+226 SALASNNVEPGS

-265 PLRHDGRILQL
+265 PLRHEGRILRL

-283 LVSTEETGMTTYNG
+283 LVPTEETGMTTYNG

-305 IKQADENMDR
+305 IKQADENMDK
-315 MKEALTNTV
+315 MKSALNGAIW
-324 RSLERSN
+324 SLKQTN
-331 PHVQFDIIR
+331 PHIQFDIIR

-382 ICMVVALVISFIFFY
+382 VCMVVALVISFIFFY

-435 GYTLEDACTQ
+435 GYTLEDACAQ

-458 LTTIAVFFP
+458 LTTIAVFVP

-515 RRLGSSI
+515 RRLGSLI
-522 TVPAHNRPVRE
+522 AVPAHNRPVRE
-533 GSKMT
+533 GSRKT
-538 YQSFSRV
+538 FCSFLKVFTPLPCGGARGRV
-545 FSSFCSDRQSEKQS
+545 FSF
-559 GNISNK
+559 
-565 GKGWNILL
+565 
-573 PSLTGRGKGVSLL
+573 

-591 HWVFSHKRT
+591 HWVFSHKRI

-639 ENIHLEENR
+639 EHIHLEENR
-648 RRTEELERF
+648 RRTEELEQF
-657 CKEGVQGSKFKV
+657 CKNLE
-669 QDEADANRR
+669 
-678 GTPCGH
+678 
-684 PNETVNI
+684 
-691 NHWAPT
+691 
-697 RDAPTVNEKQS
+697 
-708 ASSVDEES
+708 VDELTRYKLTRPS
-716 VPHGNSSFFTFHSSL
+716 GTNPPSTRQLVNSSTGPLSTEVV
-731 IIESQAHIGTRQ
+731 ESQAHIGTRQ

-750 TSTSETDLYLRT
+750 TSGTETDLYLRT
-762 STADGPALLQTA
+762 ATADGPALLQTA

-811 LYNSDKTR
+811 LYNSDKAR
-819 LQEVD
+819 LQEVEQ
-824 RLQALQQ
+824 LQALQQ
-831 MVDDAAGEASEGL
+831 MVDDAVGESSEGL
-844 AIQEQ
+844 AVQEQ

-885 RSYQNYLPISIS
+885 RSYQTYLPISIS

-911 IEVPSSVRGERQRV
+911 IEIPSPVRGERQRV
-925 PLRSFITT
+925 PLKSFITT
-933 FPAKDL
+933 YPAKDL

-946 AGEYVPLVYTDT
+946 AGEYVPLVYADT
-958 RQAEKIVERVKGVF
+958 KQAEKIVERVK
-972 GNEER
+972 
-977 RVKSEELVQSSRFK
+977 K
-991 VQDEADASRRGTPCG
+991 
-1006 FPNET
+1006 
-1011 ANINHWAPTRDA
+1011 
-1023 PTVNEKQSASSVDEG
+1023 SVDKGQVDKLTRTSG
-1038 TVPHGHS
+1038 TDS
-1045 SFFTLHSSLNGATW
+1045 SSTRQLVNLSTEQSW
-1059 SPSFSGAFFS
+1059 STSFSGAFFS

-1156 RKEGVPLMEAIHT
+1156 RKEGVPLMEAIHA

-1230 GVYRSPTPSPSLN
+1230 GIYRRPTPSPSLN

>member
-1 MAFTALF
+1 
-8 IIGIV
+8 
-13 TYKALPVSLLPDIA
+13 
-27 IPEITVQV
+27 
-35 TGENT
+35 
-40 SARELEN
+40 
-47 TVMRTLRAQLMQVG
+47 
-61 RLEDLQSE
+61 
-69 TRDGIGLIRL
+69 
-79 RFEYGTNIDLA
+79 
-90 FIEVNEKTD
+90 
-99 AAMSHLPRNTQ
+99 
-110 RPRVIKASATDIPVL
+110 
-125 YLNLT
+125 
-130 APSNSPKGGENLL
+130 
-143 PNPPQRRKNW
+143 
-153 EFFASEPPPF
+153 
-163 GGIEGGSSFLSL
+163 
-175 SDFAENVVRRR
+175 
-186 IEQLPEVAMVD
+186 
-197 ISGLVHQQVQIQPDL
+197 
-212 ERMESMGIGVSAIE
+212 
-226 SALANSNVEPGS
+226 
-238 MTVRDG
+238 
-244 YYEYNI
+244 
-250 RFSTVVRTVEDVRRI
+250 
-265 PLRHDGRILQL
+265 
-276 GELADVR
+276 
-283 LVSTEETGMTTYNG
+283 
-297 RRAVSLAI
+297 
-305 IKQADENMDR
+305 
-315 MKEALTNTV
+315 MK
-324 RSLERSN
+324 
-331 PHVQFDIIR
+331 
-340 NQTELLDYTLTNLQ
+340 
-354 QNLTL
+354 
-359 GFLFILIVASLFMGG
+359 
-374 VRSPLVIG
+374 
-382 ICMVVALVISFIFFY
+382 
-397 LFGMSLNII
+397 
-406 SLSGLILAEG
+406 
-416 MMIDNAIIVT
+416 
-426 ENITQYRDK
+426 
-435 GYTLEDACTQ
+435 
-445 GTNEVITPMLSSS
+445 
-458 LTTIAVFFP
+458 
-467 LVFISGIAGAI
+467 
-478 FMDEAFAVTVG
+478 
-489 LVASYITGIVLL
+489 
-501 PVLYKIGLSPLPAL
+501 
-515 RRLGSSI
+515 
-522 TVPAHNRPVRE
+522 
-533 GSKMT
+533 

-545 FSSFCSDRQSEKQS
+545 FSSFCNDSQSEKQS

-716 VPHGNSSFFTFHSSL
+716 VPHGNSSLFTLHSSL

-762 STADGPALLQTA
+762 ATADGPALLQTA

-811 LYNSDKTR
+811 LYNSDKAR

-958 RQAEKIVERVKGVF
+958 RQAEKIVEKVKKGVF

-991 VQDEADASRRGTPCG
+991 VQDEADATRRGTPCG
-1006 FPNET
+1006 YPNET

-1189 VPLLFTHDLGSE
+1189 MPLLFTHDLGSE

-1230 GVYRSPTPSPSLN
+1230 GVYRRPTPSPSLN

>member
-1 MAFTALF
+1 MIKFLLRRPIAVFMAFTAFF
-8 IIGIV
+8 IVGIV
-13 TYKALPVSLLPDIA
+13 TYKILPISLLPDIA

-47 TVMRTLRAQLMQVG
+47 TVMRTLRSQLMQVG
-61 RLEDLQSE
+61 RLEDLRSE

-79 RFEYGTNIDLA
+79 RFEYDTNTDLA
-90 FIEVNEKTD
+90 FIEVNEKID
-99 AAMSHLPRNTQ
+99 AAMNHLPRNTQ
-110 RPRVIKASATDIPVL
+110 RPKVIKASATDIPVL

-130 APSNSPKGGENLL
+130 IKSESATSDELRATSSPSGWHSSPIARNSSL
-143 PNPPQRRKNW
+143 
-153 EFFASEPPPF
+153 STD
-163 GGIEGGSSFLSL
+163 FLSL

-197 ISGLVHQQVQIQPDL
+197 MSGLAHQQVQILPDL
-212 ERMESMGIGVSAIE
+212 TRMEAMGIGVGAIE

-238 MTVRDG
+238 MMVRDG

-250 RFSTVVRTVEDVRRI
+250 RFSTVVRTVEDVKRI
-265 PLRHDGRILQL
+265 PIRHDGRIMRLS
-276 GELADVR
+276 ELADVR
-283 LVSTEETGMTTYNG
+283 LVPVEETGMTTYNG
-297 RRAVSLAI
+297 KRAVSLAI

-331 PHVQFDIIR
+331 PHIQFDIIR

-382 ICMVVALVISFIFFY
+382 VCMVVALVISFIFFY

-435 GYTLEDACTQ
+435 GCTVEEACQ
-445 GTNEVITPMLSSS
+445 LGTEEVITPMLSSS
-458 LTTIAVFFP
+458 LTTIAVFIP

-489 LVASYITGIVLL
+489 LVASYITGIILL
-501 PVLYKIGLSPLPAL
+501 PVLYKIVFGLSPLPL
-515 RRLGSSI
+515 
-522 TVPAHNRPVRE
+522 PVRE
-533 GSKMT
+533 GSRMSNKVLAKLCK
-538 YQSFSRV
+538 SFNPK
-545 FSSFCSDRQSEKQS
+545 SEIV
-559 GNISNK
+559 NIS
-565 GKGWNILL
+565 L
-573 PSLTGRGKGVSLL
+573 PSLTGRGKGVSLF

-591 HWVFSHKRT
+591 HWVFSHKWIT
-600 TLGMAVLSIPLCV
+600 GGLVLLSIPLCV
-613 LMFYLLPKERMPE
+613 VMFYLMPKERMPE

-639 ENIHLEENR
+639 ENIHIDDNR
-648 RRTEELERF
+648 RRTEELEVFLRG
-657 CKEGVQGSKFKV
+657 KRPTPNPSLKGREQEQKPLPSGGGLE
-669 QDEADANRR
+669 EA
-678 GTPCGH
+678 
-684 PNETVNI
+684 
-691 NHWAPT
+691 
-697 RDAPTVNEKQS
+697 
-708 ASSVDEES
+708 
-716 VPHGNSSFFTFHSSL
+716 L
-731 IIESQAHIGTRQ
+731 IESQAHIGTRQ
-743 YLLDREQ
+743 YLLEREQ
-750 TSTSETDLYLRT
+750 TSTTESDLYLHT
-762 STADGPALLQTA
+762 ATADGPALFQST
-774 ISSWMATHYPQATVH
+774 ITQWMQTHYPQASVH
-789 FYAPENVFEKVF
+789 FYTPENVFEKVF
-801 DTNEPQLVVE
+801 DTNEPEMVVE
-811 LYNSDKTR
+811 LYNKDKEK
-819 LQEVD
+819 LQTIEL
-824 RLQALQQ
+824 LQTIQKTINDI
-831 MVDDAAGEASEGL
+831 VGESSKEL
-844 AIQEQ
+844 AVQEQ
-849 IGLTIDRERLLLYGV
+849 IELMIDRERLLLYGV
-864 SYDEIVRTLK
+864 SYDEILRTLK

-885 RSYQNYLPISIS
+885 RSYQKYLPISIS
-897 GQEQT
+897 GKEQT
-902 LDEILTHTL
+902 LDDILTYTL
-911 IEVPSSVRGERQRV
+911 VEIPSTVRGERQWV
-925 PLRSFITT
+925 PLKSFISTS
-933 FPAKDL
+933 PSEDL
-939 KTITAGM
+939 KTITAGVS
-946 AGEYVPLVYTDT
+946 GEYVPLIYDDT
-958 RQAEKIVERVKGVF
+958 KQAGTIAERVKELLSPNPDISNHLF
-972 GNEER
+972 EEGW
-977 RVKSEELVQSSRFK
+977 SS
-991 VQDEADASRRGTPCG
+991 
-1006 FPNET
+1006 
-1011 ANINHWAPTRDA
+1011 
-1023 PTVNEKQSASSVDEG
+1023 
-1038 TVPHGHS
+1038 
-1045 SFFTLHSSLNGATW
+1045 
-1059 SPSFSGAFFS
+1059 SFSGAFYT

-1074 DELVVVLFISLLLM
+1074 DELTVVLFISLLLM

-1201 LQTPLAIAMIATMTV
+1201 LQTPLAIAMIATMSV

-1230 GVYRSPTPSPSLN
+1230 GIYRGRPTPGPSLN
-1243 GGE
+1243 GGV

>member
-1 MAFTALF
+1 MIKFLLRRPIAVFMAFTACF

-13 TYKALPVSLLPDIA
+13 TYRTLPVSLLPDIA

-47 TVMRTLRAQLMQVG
+47 TVMRTLRSQLMQVG
-61 RLEDLQSE
+61 RLEDLRSE

-79 RFEYGTNIDLA
+79 RFEYGTNTDLA

-99 AAMSHLPRNTQ
+99 AAMSYLPRNTQ
-110 RPRVIKASATDIPVL
+110 RPKVIKASATDIPVL

-130 APSNSPKGGENLL
+130 ATSDGLQATSSSSEWHSSPVA
-143 PNPPQRRKNW
+143 R
-153 EFFASEPPPF
+153 
-163 GGIEGGSSFLSL
+163 SSSLSIDFLSL

-197 ISGLVHQQVQIQPDL
+197 ISGLAHQQVQIVPDL
-212 ERMESMGIGVSAIE
+212 TRMEAMGIGVGTIE
-226 SALANSNVEPGS
+226 SALASSNVEPGS

-250 RFSTVVRTVEDVRRI
+250 RFSTIVRTVEDVKRI
-265 PLRHDGRILQL
+265 PIRHEGRIMTL

-283 LVSTEETGMTTYNG
+283 MTPMEETGMTTYNG
-297 RRAVSLAI
+297 KRAVSLAI
-305 IKQADENMDR
+305 IKQADENMDK
-315 MKEALTNTV
+315 MKSALNGAIW
-324 RSLERSN
+324 SLKQTN
-331 PHVQFDIIR
+331 PHIQFDIIR

-354 QNLTL
+354 QNLAL

-382 ICMVVALVISFIFFY
+382 VCMVVALVISFIFFY

-435 GYTLEDACTQ
+435 GCAVEEACQ
-445 GTNEVITPMLSSS
+445 LGTEEVITPMLSSS
-458 LTTIAVFFP
+458 LTTIAVFIP
-467 LVFISGIAGAI
+467 LMFISGIAGAI

-489 LVASYITGIVLL
+489 LVASYITGIILL
-501 PVLYKIGLSPLPAL
+501 PVLYKIVFGLKL
-515 RRLGSSI
+515 RFKVQGLKFK
-522 TVPAHNRPVRE
+522 VQ
-533 GSKMT
+533 GSK
-538 YQSFSRV
+538 
-545 FSSFCSDRQSEKQS
+545 SSSTHQLVNLST
-559 GNISNK
+559 I
-565 GKGWNILL
+565 
-573 PSLTGRGKGVSLL
+573 
-586 YDRGI
+586 YDHGI
-591 HWVFSHKRT
+591 NWVFSHKGIT
-600 TLGMAVLSIPLCV
+600 WGMVILSIPLCV
-613 LMFYLLPKERMPE
+613 VMFYLMPKERMPE

-639 ENIHLEENR
+639 ENIHVEENR
-648 RRTEELERF
+648 RRTDELEGFLRR
-657 CKEGVQGSKFKV
+657 KRPTPNPSLKGREQEQKPLPSGGGLE
-669 QDEADANRR
+669 EA
-678 GTPCGH
+678 
-684 PNETVNI
+684 
-691 NHWAPT
+691 
-697 RDAPTVNEKQS
+697 
-708 ASSVDEES
+708 
-716 VPHGNSSFFTFHSSL
+716 L
-731 IIESQAHIGTRQ
+731 IESQAHIGTRQ
-743 YLLDREQ
+743 YLLEREQ
-750 TSTSETDLYLRT
+750 TSTTESDLYLHT
-762 STADGPALLQTA
+762 ATADEPALLQSD
-774 ISSWMATHYPQATVH
+774 ISQWMQTHYPRATVR
-789 FYAPENVFEKVF
+789 FYTPENVFEKVF
-801 DTNEPQLVVE
+801 DTNEPDLVVE
-811 LYNSDKTR
+811 IYHKNKEQLQVVEQLQSLQKTI
-819 LQEVD
+819 D
-824 RLQALQQ
+824 
-831 MVDDAAGEASEGL
+831 EAINESSEGL
-844 AIQEQ
+844 AVQEQ
-849 IGLTIDRERLLLYGV
+849 IELTIDRERLILYGV
-864 SYDEIVRTLK
+864 SYDEILRTLK

-897 GQEQT
+897 GREQT
-902 LDEILTHTL
+902 LDEILTYTMVE
-911 IEVPSSVRGERQRV
+911 IPSTVRGERQKV
-925 PLRSFITT
+925 PLKSFITT
-933 FPAKDL
+933 FPSKGL

-946 AGEYVPLVYTDT
+946 AGEYVPLTYADT
-958 RQAEKIVERVKGVF
+958 KQAEKIVERVKEMFRPHPSLPREGVDTSADDRNVSINNKKEDIHLPSLAE
-972 GNEER
+972 GW
-977 RVKSEELVQSSRFK
+977 SS
-991 VQDEADASRRGTPCG
+991 
-1006 FPNET
+1006 
-1011 ANINHWAPTRDA
+1011 
-1023 PTVNEKQSASSVDEG
+1023 
-1038 TVPHGHS
+1038 
-1045 SFFTLHSSLNGATW
+1045 
-1059 SPSFSGAFFS
+1059 SFSGAFFT

-1074 DELVVVLFISLLLM
+1074 DELTVVLFISLLLM

-1117 VVMAVCGVSLNL
+1117 VVMEICGVSLNL

-1201 LQTPLAIAMIATMTV
+1201 LQTPLAIAMIATMSV

-1230 GVYRSPTPSPSLN
+1230 GIYRGRPTPSPSLN